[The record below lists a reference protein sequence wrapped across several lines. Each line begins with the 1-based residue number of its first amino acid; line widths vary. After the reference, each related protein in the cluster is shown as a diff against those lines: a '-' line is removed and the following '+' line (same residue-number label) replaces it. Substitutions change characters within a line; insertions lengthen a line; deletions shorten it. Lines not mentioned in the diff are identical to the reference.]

1 MDIDL
6 LKKLIAMIK
15 DGNYLRPDNITE
27 VNCLKL
33 RSLCHVLAAEMHLDY
48 YMEKSIGAIDYQKI
62 CNSGKDKDHKDNLKG
77 AKKTVSDLTTVA
89 QMYIKEFSK

>member
-6 LKKLIAMIK
+6 LKKLVAIIK
-15 DGNYLRPDNITE
+15 EGNFLRADNITA

-62 CNSGKDKDHKDNLKG
+62 CNSKDKEHKDNLKE
-77 AKKTVSDLTTVA
+77 AKKTVNDLTTVA
-89 QMYIKEFSK
+89 KMYIQEFSE